1 MQYPKSFLSPL
12 LAQAKLR
19 FSGNNDGGS
28 TPLCSI
34 VATNHCDDSMTYNS
48 NISEIPTFYQVKEEE
63 LCPDY
68 GLPLSEV
75 VAMFARR
82 TKSVYERMLVSESGM
97 RTLEKADEYEIPYD
111 SCSINFLELF
121 DKVEEFERT
130 IARAKEYGI
139 DWQSFGYDLLG
150 IEQEIS
156 EAIAEE
162 YSYNK
167 YAYLDF
173 LETRGLAR

>member
-1 MQYPKSFLSPL
+1 MNNIPKSFLSPL

-28 TPLCSI
+28 TPQCSI
-34 VATNHCDDSMTYNS
+34 VITNHCDSSMTHNS
-48 NISEIPTFYQVKEEE
+48 NISEIPTFHQVKEEE
-63 LCPDY
+63 QRTDY

-75 VAMFARR
+75 VATFGLRA
-82 TKSVYERMLVSESGM
+82 KSVYESTLVSQRGM

-111 SCSINFLELF
+111 ACSINFLELF

-130 IARAKEYGI
+130 IAREYGI

-156 EAIAEE
+156 EAVVEE
-162 YSYNK
+162 HSYRK

-173 LETRGLAR
+173 LETRGLAG

>member
-34 VATNHCDDSMTYNS
+34 LTTNYCNNTMTSNS
-48 NISEIPTFYQVKEEE
+48 NISEIPTFHQVKEEE
-63 LCPDY
+63 QRTDY

-75 VAMFARR
+75 VATFGRR
-82 TKSVYERMLVSESGM
+82 AKSVYESTLVSQRGM

-111 SCSINFLELF
+111 ACSINFLELF

-156 EAIAEE
+156 EAVAEE
-162 YSYNK
+162 HSYRK

-173 LETRGLAR
+173 LETRGLAG